1 MGYNYT
7 PHSVRVANAVWGERG
22 VGSMHAKYEDDD
34 SVTHNGYNLTEYV
47 ANVAVPHDG
56 VLELV
61 HVSTRA
67 VLYLTAKSH
76 EDERIRIIS
85 DFIKSTCSGM
95 ADTDTDPATAGAV
108 SVELGEAGYAYEL
121 CIWTRRDDIAAFAST
136 YMSLINSAARMNR
149 ANAHIRE
156 LETLFHTRRFF
167 PHMLSEP
174 IYSEIKPTNSHSSA
188 AQTDAA
194 AVYVIRTIDR
204 SWHIIKGSVIFAII
218 GLLLMC
224 VIKILID

>member
-1 MGYNYT
+1 
-7 PHSVRVANAVWGERG
+7 
-22 VGSMHAKYEDDD
+22 MHAKYEDDD

-47 ANVAVPHDG
+47 ANVAVPQNG

-67 VLYLTAKSH
+67 VLYLTANSH

-95 ADTDTDPATAGAV
+95 VDTGHGTDTDTATAVSV
-108 SVELGEAGYAYEL
+108 SVELGEVGYAYEL

-167 PHMLSEP
+167 PHMLTEP
-174 IYSEIKPTNSHSSA
+174 IYSDIKPTNSHSSA

-204 SWHIIKGSVIFAII
+204 TWHITKGSVIFTII